1 MEADRMVDVKDQ
13 LGRPMRDLRI
23 SVTDRCNFRCVYCM
37 PKEIFGPDFAF
48 LPPEELLTFDEIERV
63 TRAFAA
69 FGVHKVRLT
78 GGEPLLR
85 PKLDRLVARLAGL
98 PGIDDLT
105 MTTNGSALARQAH
118 GLAAAGLNRVSVSLD
133 AIDDEIFRAMNDVDF
148 PVDRVLRGIEAADAA
163 GLRPIKINMVV
174 KRGVND
180 NQILPMARA
189 FRQSGHILRFIEY
202 MDVGMTNGWRMAEVL
217 PSREIVERIDS
228 VYPLEPI
235 GPNYYGEVAN
245 RYRYRDGAGEIG
257 LISSV
262 TQPFCGDCTRIR
274 LSADGRV
281 YTCLFASQGEDV
293 RHLLRNGAN
302 DGDLVAALEHLW
314 RRRRDRY
321 SEERSAQTVDG
332 QKVEMHFIG
341 G

>member
-1 MEADRMVDVKDQ
+1 MKDQ

-48 LPPEELLTFDEIERV
+48 LPAEELLTFDEIERV
-63 TRAFAA
+63 ARAFAA

-85 PKLDRLVARLAGL
+85 PKLDQLIARLARV

-105 MTTNGSALARQAH
+105 MTTNGSALAEQA
-118 GLAAAGLNRVSVSLD
+118 GKLAAAGLDRVSVSLD
-133 AIDDEIFRAMNDVDF
+133 AIDDGIFRTMNDVDF

-163 GLRPIKINMVV
+163 GLHPIKINMVV

-180 NQILPMARA
+180 GQVLPMAQA
-189 FRQSGHILRFIEY
+189 FRGTGHILRFIEY

-228 VYPLEPI
+228 VYPLDPVE
-235 GPNYYGEVAN
+235 PNYYGEVAN

-262 TQPFCGDCTRIR
+262 TQPFCGDCTRVR

-293 RHLLRNGAN
+293 RHLLRNGADDN
-302 DGDLVAALEHLW
+302 DLLTALEDLW

-321 SEERSAQTVDG
+321 SEERSTETLDG
-332 QKVEMHFIG
+332 KKVEMHFIG